1 MTERLLIDVGR
12 FGDAFY
18 CQLSGKQDSGVPL
31 DLDAIS
37 AASKLSVRAGGTK
50 IYEELCKNRE
60 VKKAID
66 RALDGEAQPIY
77 INASSIPA
85 QGIRWESLWAGD
97 PARFVSL
104 SQTSSVARIAGTDT
118 ARNPARFKPPIRILA
133 VISAQGRPAEPE
145 WDELR
150 QAIEYAQPTGLP
162 IQVHVVT
169 GDAALYAA
177 LRDAPA
183 VNWLTYAAVPDT
195 VDALSLEIEKF
206 KPHILHFFCH
216 GQVDAGNAY
225 LEIQGNVEELQLSI
239 RELTQVTGLEDVWLV
254 VLNSCLGGAS
264 LEGYPSMAYRIV
276 SDGKVPFAIG
286 ATENVDVRDANRF
299 TRAFYKRLLFSFG
312 KSVGAAAAN
321 DVLTL
326 EWRQALYA
334 ARDAINKA
342 NQDTPETCT
351 EWILPVLFEHRTRL
365 QLIMPQPQAAG
376 AIPPELAA
384 LRLKMA
390 RELLAALPPDT
401 SEATKN
407 RLIAAI
413 LGEPNG

>member
-1 MTERLLIDVGR
+1 MTERLLIDVGY

-18 CQLSGKQDSGVPL
+18 CLLSGKQDKGVPL

-77 INASSIPA
+77 INAWSIPA

-118 ARNPARFKPPIRILA
+118 ARNPARFKPPLRILA
-133 VISAQGRPAEPE
+133 VISAEGRPAGPE

-150 QAIEYAQPTGLP
+150 QAIEFAQPTGLP

-177 LRDAPA
+177 LQAAPA

-206 KPHILHFFCH
+206 KPHVLHFFCH

-264 LEGYPSMAYRIV
+264 LEGSPSMAYRIV

-312 KSVGAAAAN
+312 ESIKAAGAN

-334 ARDAINKA
+334 AREAINKA

-376 AIPPELAA
+376 AISPELAA

-390 RELLAALPPDT
+390 KELLAALPPDT

-407 RLIAAI
+407 QLIAAI